1 MFDAPPEVWSAL
13 SSSTVVRRLW
23 GIAQYQDQS
32 ALLTLD
38 GSGDVTF
45 AAGTGVLGDATVT
58 AYGYGNSLV
67 PKTRRDLLAP
77 YGQEVSL
84 FWDVVLRDGLV
95 YTIPVGVFRVIGNDG
110 GSETIERRTATSTS
124 VAGVD
129 GNGLL
134 DIAGTADGNGL
145 VDVVEIADG
154 NGLVDLTGSGGG
166 TTTVIAEASAV
177 GAWAVQVDLADR
189 IRMLERGK
197 RLDVK
202 SPATTS
208 MYSELQN
215 LTLFPLVQSVPDAVV
230 PNSLAYDERLTA
242 MQDLADIGG
251 GVLAVTRQGALTV
264 RERDRWLTETV
275 PDFDIEAV
283 IDFSREQSDDF
294 VNDVHTYSPDG
305 KYSAFAQITDPS
317 NELSIDNAGP
327 VTYEHSSPAYT
338 SNAECQAGADTAL
351 ARLSRRRTAVVE
363 ATIDP
368 RGMLLDLG
376 DFGWLRDPV
385 QGRAALGEVSRI
397 TIPNDPTGAVRV
409 QLIVA
414 EEA

>member
-1 MFDAPPEVWSAL
+1 MFDAPSEVWSAL

-23 GIAQYQDQS
+23 GIAQYQDRS
-32 ALLTLD
+32 AVLTLD

-45 AAGTGVLGDATVT
+45 AAGTGVLGDATIT
-58 AYGYGNSLV
+58 AYGNGDSLV

-84 FWDVVLRDGLV
+84 FWDVILRDGLV
-95 YTIPVGVFRVIGNDG
+95 HTIPVGVFRIVGNDG
-110 GSETIERRTATSTS
+110 GREVIERRVVTSS
-124 VAGVD
+124 SGSGVD
-129 GNGLL
+129 ANGLL
-134 DIAGTADGNGL
+134 DISGTAVSGL
-145 VDVVEIADG
+145 VDVPETPDG
-154 NGLVDLTGSGGG
+154 NGLVDLTGTGG
-166 TTTVIAEASAV
+166 TVTVIAEPSGV
-177 GAWAVQVDLADR
+177 GSWAVTVDLADR

-197 RLDVK
+197 RVDVK
-202 SPATTS
+202 SPTTLS
-208 MYSELQN
+208 MYSEMQQLA
-215 LTLFPLVQSVPDAVV
+215 LFPMVQTVPDVSVPK
-230 PNSLAYDERLTA
+230 SLAYDDRLSA
-242 MQDLADIGG
+242 MQDLADLGG
-251 GVLAVTRQGALTV
+251 GVLGITRQGALTI

-283 IDFSREQSDDF
+283 IDFSRGQSDDF
-294 VNDVHTYSPDG
+294 INDVHTYSPDG

-338 SNAECQAGADTAL
+338 SNVACQAGADTIL

-363 ATIDP
+363 AQIDP
-368 RGMLLDLG
+368 RGILLDLG